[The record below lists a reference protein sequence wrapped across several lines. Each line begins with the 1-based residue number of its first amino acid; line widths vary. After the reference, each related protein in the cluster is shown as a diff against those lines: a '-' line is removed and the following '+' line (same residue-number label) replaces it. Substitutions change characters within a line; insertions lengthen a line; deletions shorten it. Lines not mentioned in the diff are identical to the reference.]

1 MEKINVIKLSAVVNS
16 GTEFLVRGID
26 GKDIGVMVVPKT
38 YNRITLEFLQ
48 EFIVALGTLRLA
60 GIESHIIIIQS
71 PALKMLLDS
80 NALLSQLGYTIIASN
95 LSYLCKRFIHNCSAI
110 ESNELTDYALYMDE
124 PAILLDF
131 LNKNNKNTKRICES
145 YLKEVV
151 GIENSDDIEHDV
163 CTASEDENNTSFTT
177 WYICQLGKELL

>member
-60 GIESHIIIIQS
+60 GLESHIIIIQS

-80 NALLSQLGYTIIASN
+80 NALLSQL
-95 LSYLCKRFIHNCSAI
+95 
-110 ESNELTDYALYMDE
+110 
-124 PAILLDF
+124 
-131 LNKNNKNTKRICES
+131 
-145 YLKEVV
+145 
-151 GIENSDDIEHDV
+151 
-163 CTASEDENNTSFTT
+163 
-177 WYICQLGKELL
+177 